1 MTISQQ
7 PAPAR
12 SDLTLT
18 APAPAP
24 ADGTADSRHPFRRQG
39 YLLTAGAVTWA
50 AAMVLFDLDPSSR
63 TGVIGYAFGSGF
75 FQVGVLAL
83 LWVLW
88 QTNALGNG
96 RIAKAALIV
105 ETVLLTFAI
114 GSTAADGFG
123 ISDLS
128 QPGWALLD
136 ACWPF
141 SMFGMFLIGIR
152 IAIAGKWQGVRRFWP
167 LVAESWAVVTIPTL
181 IVFGPAIAQV
191 VAPLH
196 LLVGYATLGV
206 LVATKP
212 AQR

>member
-18 APAPAP
+18 GSVPARA
-24 ADGTADSRHPFRRQG
+24 SIQVRHPFRRQG

-50 AAMVLFDLDPSSR
+50 VSMVLFGLDPETRS
-63 TGVIGYAFGSGF
+63 GVIGYAIGSGF
-75 FQVGVLAL
+75 FQFGVLAL
-83 LWVLW
+83 LSVLW
-88 QTNALGNG
+88 RTDALGAG
-96 RIAKAALIV
+96 RLAKAAVVV
-105 ETVLLTFAI
+105 ETVLLTLAI

-123 ISDLS
+123 VSDLN

-136 ACWPF
+136 AFWPL
-141 SMFGMFLIGIR
+141 SMLGMFLIGIR
-152 IAIAGKWQGVRRFWP
+152 IAIAGRWQGVRRFWP

-181 IVFGPAIAQV
+181 VVFGPAVAQV

-196 LLVGYATLGV
+196 LLVGYAALGV

-212 AQR
+212 AQP